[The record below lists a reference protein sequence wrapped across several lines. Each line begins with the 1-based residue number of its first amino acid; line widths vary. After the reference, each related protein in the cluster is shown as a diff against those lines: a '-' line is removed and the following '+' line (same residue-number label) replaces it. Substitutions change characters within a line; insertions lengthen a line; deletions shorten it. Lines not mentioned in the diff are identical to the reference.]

1 MAKKTIKVGSFVEIQ
16 GFKNGHVDDIKNGYY
31 YFNGIDERF
40 TASDLKIIP
49 DPPKPLKRTELKNA
63 ENPIAIKKHLHK
75 IRKVSKKRQEQLTVY
90 KVKQHAFLMANT
102 ECAVKSKF
110 CTGESTEIHHTKG
123 RENDLLNDV
132 RYFLAICT
140 SCHIFITENSALAAD
155 LGFSQ
160 KRNT

>member
-75 IRKVSKKRQEQLTVY
+75 YHYHKFHKSISK
-90 KVKQHAFLMANT
+90 
-102 ECAVKSKF
+102 
-110 CTGESTEIHHTKG
+110 
-123 RENDLLNDV
+123 
-132 RYFLAICT
+132 YFL
-140 SCHIFITENSALAAD
+140 FPL
-155 LGFSQ
+155 FF
-160 KRNT
+160 